1 MTKAERSRNLRYK
14 KPMLA
19 DLGYQSMLETLLEIQ
34 ENCLDI
40 KWATEE
46 DNGTLLNALDDNE
59 DDEFE
64 FRMSFAMLEAECE
77 NLYYLLTDHCISEY
91 FDTCTV
97 ALIGN
102 RFNTVGFDD
111 YEEDYYSLT
120 YYERGL
126 AYTEA
131 GKRIMRMTKSEMLST
146 IGQCLGIILS
156 FQNVLVKYD
165 YLKATMDILK
175 DENHCVLKI
184 IKEIESAYEDANKD
198 EFCWREKSTKRFDR
212 LVESLPEKFWIE

>member
-34 ENCLDI
+34 ENCSDI

-64 FRMSFAMLEAECE
+64 FKMSFAMLEAECE
-77 NLYYLLTDHCISEY
+77 NLYYLLTDHCIAEY

-131 GKRIMRMTKSEMLST
+131 GKRIMRMTKPEMLST

-165 YLKATMDILK
+165 YLKAIMDILK

-198 EFCWREKSTKRFDR
+198 EFCWCEKSTKRFDR

>member
-34 ENCLDI
+34 ENCSDI

-64 FRMSFAMLEAECE
+64 FKMSFAMLEAECE
-77 NLYYLLTDHCISEY
+77 NLYYLLTDHCIAEY

-102 RFNTVGFDD
+102 RFNTVGFDG

-165 YLKATMDILK
+165 YLKATMDNLK
-175 DENHCVLKI
+175 DEKHCVLKI